1 MDKVKRYIPYLL
13 LTGLTLFF
21 CRIFVGRYGI
31 FGAKVDWLIVDFI
44 NQCLLY
50 CLHINSN

>member
-21 CRIFVGRYGI
+21 AGYLWADMESLEQR
-31 FGAKVDWLIVDFI
+31 
-44 NQCLLY
+44 
-50 CLHINSN
+50 

>member
-21 CRIFVGRYGI
+21 CRMLWADMESLEQR
-31 FGAKVDWLIVDFI
+31 
-44 NQCLLY
+44 
-50 CLHINSN
+50 

>member
-21 CRIFVGRYGI
+21 CRMFVGRYGI
-31 FGAKVDWLIVDFI
+31 FGLA
-44 NQCLLY
+44 Q
-50 CLHINSN
+50 SA

>member
-21 CRIFVGRYGI
+21 CRIFVGKGRL
-31 FGAKVDWLIVDFI
+31 A
-44 NQCLLY
+44 Q
-50 CLHINSN
+50 SA